1 MQAKLWLGP
10 LVLLGAA
17 FVCSLLAVQAE
28 VKAEGAAGEKSAGLT
43 TLLDTS
49 FAEVWQRDGITPAKA
64 AGDEEFVRRIYL
76 DVAGELPTRAES
88 KAFFEDKRPDKRARL
103 IEALLADKRFGQ
115 HLADQWTVILAKR
128 GQDAGFNSARDLLAV
143 WLANEFN
150 KNTGFGAIIEQ
161 LVTAKGHLSDNPA
174 AAYYVLMGEPRAT
187 TADMAGLT
195 LKHFAG
201 IQIQCAQCHKHP
213 YEEKLTQEVF
223 GGVASFFNATDIKYD
238 YTKLPLDPRIV
249 DEAPPPKRALESY
262 LKGKNVD
269 AEARNRIEE
278 MLRYTQPQLPEDKPV
293 KTREVETWR
302 PMVASW
308 LTSRR
313 NETARQY
320 LANRFWSF
328 LFGSAFVTPVDDF
341 NSFNKAALPE
351 MLAALGKDFQSSGYD
366 IKGFYRGVLNSRVYQ
381 LSSTSAP
388 RNAQP
393 WHFASYPVRQVSPE
407 QFFANFFV
415 LIGGDA
421 FVRSF
426 ERQTTNAIDRLRAYA
441 EFIEAQK
448 AKDPKGQYQ
457 TFDRKTLEKYEAL
470 IKPMDAKWQIRRGL
484 ASRYATLT
492 SDDEKNEAEGF
503 SLTIDQ
509 ALEVMNGD
517 VTRRIGG
524 SLNGTLLFELF
535 EESKDDTERVRQ
547 LYLAV
552 LTRQPTEKEL
562 SRTIDFISAERKTR
576 KDAQIYEDVFFAL
589 VSTTEF
595 ATNH

>member
-1 MQAKLWLGP
+1 MKAQA
-10 LVLLGAA
+10 LLALLAAAAALCGIGAA
-17 FVCSLLAVQAE
+17 RHGAKAQA
-28 VKAEGAAGEKSAGLT
+28 APTLT
-43 TLLDTS
+43 ELIDHS
-49 FAEVWQRDGITPAKA
+49 FAEVWKRDGISPSKA
-64 AGDEEFVRRIYL
+64 SSDEEFLRRVYL
-76 DVAGELPTRAES
+76 DVAGELPTRAEAA
-88 KAFFEDKRPDKRARL
+88 AFFNDTRADKRARL
-103 IEALLADKRFGQ
+103 IEQLLADKRFGQ

-143 WLANEFN
+143 WLAEQFN
-150 KNTGFGAIIEQ
+150 QNVGFGEITQQ
-161 LVTAKGHLSDNPA
+161 LITAKGHLSYNPA
-174 AAYYVLMGEPRAT
+174 AAYYVLMGEPRPS

-195 LKHFAG
+195 LKHFSG
-201 IQIQCAQCHKHP
+201 VQIQCAQCHKHP

-238 YTKLPLDPRIV
+238 YTVLPLDPRIV
-249 DEAPPPKRALESY
+249 DEPTPPKRALEGY

-269 AEARNRIEE
+269 AEVRNRIEE
-278 MLRYTQPQLPEDKPV
+278 MMRYTQPQLPDDKPV
-293 KTREVETWR
+293 KARDVETWR

-313 NETARQY
+313 NETVRQY

-328 LFGSAFVTPVDDF
+328 LFGNAFVTPVDDF

-351 MLAALGKDFQSSGYD
+351 LLAALGKDFQQSGYD
-366 IKGFYRGVLNSRVYQ
+366 VKRFYRGVLNSRVYQ
-381 LSSTSAP
+381 LSSAGAP

-407 QFFANFFV
+407 VFFANFFV

-421 FVRSF
+421 FIRSF
-426 ERQTTNAIDRLRAYA
+426 ERQTTSAIDKLRAYA

-448 AKDPKGQYQ
+448 AKDPKGTYPAFKKA
-457 TFDRKTLEKYEAL
+457 TMEKYEAL
-470 IKPMDAKWQIRRGL
+470 IKRMDAKWQIRRGL
-484 ASRYATLT
+484 ASKYATLT
-492 SDDEKNEAEGF
+492 ADDEMNEAEGF

-535 EESKDDTERVRQ
+535 EETKDDAERVRQ

-552 LTRQPTEKEL
+552 LTRQPSEPEL
-562 SRTIDFISAERKTR
+562 KRALDFISTERKTR
-576 KDAQIYEDVFFAL
+576 KDAQIYEDLFFAL

>member
-1 MQAKLWLGP
+1 MKAKA
-10 LVLLGAA
+10 LLALLAAAAALCGIGAA
-17 FVCSLLAVQAE
+17 RHDAKAQA
-28 VKAEGAAGEKSAGLT
+28 APTLT
-43 TLLDTS
+43 ELIDHS
-49 FAEVWQRDGITPAKA
+49 FAEVWKRDGISPSKA
-64 AGDEEFVRRIYL
+64 SSDEEFLRRVYL
-76 DVAGELPTRAES
+76 DVAGELPTRAEAA
-88 KAFFEDKRPDKRARL
+88 AFFNDTRADKRARL
-103 IEALLADKRFGQ
+103 IEQLLADKRFGQ

-143 WLANEFN
+143 WLAEQFN
-150 KNTGFGAIIEQ
+150 QNVGFGEITQQ
-161 LVTAKGHLSDNPA
+161 LITAKGHLSDNPA
-174 AAYYVLMGEPRAT
+174 AAYYVLMGEPRPS

-195 LKHFAG
+195 LKHFSG
-201 IQIQCAQCHKHP
+201 VQIQCAQCHKHP

-238 YTKLPLDPRIV
+238 YTVLPLDPRIV
-249 DEAPPPKRALESY
+249 DEPTPPKRALEGY

-269 AEARNRIEE
+269 AEVRNRIEE
-278 MLRYTQPQLPEDKPV
+278 MMRYTQPQLPDDKPV
-293 KTREVETWR
+293 KARDVETWR

-313 NETARQY
+313 NETVRQY

-328 LFGSAFVTPVDDF
+328 LLGNAFVTPVDDF

-351 MLAALGKDFQSSGYD
+351 LLAALGKDFQQSGYD
-366 IKGFYRGVLNSRVYQ
+366 VKRFYRGVLNSRVYQ
-381 LSSTSAP
+381 LSSTGAP

-407 QFFANFFV
+407 VFFANFFV

-421 FVRSF
+421 FIRSF
-426 ERQTTNAIDRLRAYA
+426 ERQTTSAIDKLRAYA

-448 AKDPKGQYQ
+448 AKDPKGEYPK
-457 TFDRKTLEKYEAL
+457 FNRPVLEKYERL

-484 ASRYATLT
+484 ASKYATLT
-492 SDDEKNEAEGF
+492 ADDEMSEAEGF

-535 EESKDDTERVRQ
+535 EETKDDAERVRQ

-552 LTRQPTEKEL
+552 LTRQPSEPEL
-562 SRTIDFISAERKTR
+562 KRALEFISTECKTR

>member
-1 MQAKLWLGP
+1 MKAKA
-10 LVLLGAA
+10 LLALLAAAAALCGIGAA
-17 FVCSLLAVQAE
+17 RHDAKAQA
-28 VKAEGAAGEKSAGLT
+28 APTLT
-43 TLLDTS
+43 ELIDHS
-49 FAEVWQRDGITPAKA
+49 FAEVWKRDGISPSKA
-64 AGDEEFVRRIYL
+64 SSDEEFLRRVYL
-76 DVAGELPTRAES
+76 DVAGELPTRAEAA
-88 KAFFEDKRPDKRARL
+88 AFFNDTRADKRARL
-103 IEALLADKRFGQ
+103 IEQLLADKRFGQ

-143 WLANEFN
+143 WLAEQFN
-150 KNTGFGAIIEQ
+150 QNVGFGEITQQ
-161 LVTAKGHLSDNPA
+161 LITAKGHLSDNPA
-174 AAYYVLMGEPRAT
+174 AAYYVLMGEPRPS

-195 LKHFAG
+195 LKHFSG
-201 IQIQCAQCHKHP
+201 VQIQCAQCHKHP

-238 YTKLPLDPRIV
+238 YTVLPLDPRIV
-249 DEAPPPKRALESY
+249 DEPTPPKRALEGY

-269 AEARNRIEE
+269 AEVRNRIEE
-278 MLRYTQPQLPEDKPV
+278 MMRYTQPQLPDDKPV
-293 KTREVETWR
+293 KARDVETWR

-313 NETARQY
+313 NETVRQY

-328 LFGSAFVTPVDDF
+328 LLGNAFVTPVDDF

-351 MLAALGKDFQSSGYD
+351 LLAALGKDFQQSGYD
-366 IKGFYRGVLNSRVYQ
+366 VKRFYRGVLNSRVYQ
-381 LSSTSAP
+381 LSSAGAP

-407 QFFANFFV
+407 VFFANFFV

-421 FVRSF
+421 FIRSF
-426 ERQTTNAIDRLRAYA
+426 ERQTTSAIDKLRAYA

-448 AKDPKGQYQ
+448 AKDPKGEYPK
-457 TFDRKTLEKYEAL
+457 FNRPVLEKYERL

-484 ASRYATLT
+484 ASKYATLT
-492 SDDEKNEAEGF
+492 ADDEMNEAEGF

-535 EESKDDTERVRQ
+535 EETKDDAERVRQ

-552 LTRQPTEKEL
+552 LTRQPSEREL
-562 SRTIDFISAERKTR
+562 KRALDFISTERKTR

>member
-1 MQAKLWLGP
+1 MRTR
-10 LVLLGAA
+10 LLSAM
-17 FVCSLLAVQAE
+17 LLAMAVACAIAALQPRAHAE
-28 VKAEGAAGEKSAGLT
+28 DAPKSQPLT
-43 TLLDTS
+43 TLIDGS
-49 FAEVWQRDGITPAKA
+49 FAEIWKRDGITPALA
-64 AGDEEFVRRIYL
+64 SSDEEFLRRVYL
-76 DVAGELPTRAES
+76 DVIGEFPMRTES
-88 KAFFEDKRPDKRARL
+88 QAFFSDTAADKRARL
-103 IEALLADKRFGQ
+103 IDTLLADKRFGQ
-115 HLADQWTVILAKR
+115 HLSDQWTVILAKR

-143 WLANEFN
+143 WLAGEFN
-150 KNTGFGAIIEQ
+150 KNTGFGEIIQQ
-161 LVTAKGHLSDNPA
+161 LVTARGHLSDNPA
-174 AAYYVLMGEPRAT
+174 AAYYVLMGEPRAA

-195 LKHFAG
+195 LKHFSG
-201 IQIQCAQCHKHP
+201 VQIQCAQCHVHP
-213 YEEKLTQEVF
+213 YDEKLTQAVF

-269 AEARNRIEE
+269 AETRNRIEE
-278 MLRYTQPQLPEDKPV
+278 MMRYTAPQLPDDKPV

-341 NSFNKAALPE
+341 NPFNKAALPE
-351 MLAALGKDFQSSGYD
+351 TLAALGKDFQASGYD
-366 IKGFYRGVLNSRVYQ
+366 IKRFYRGVLNSRVYQ
-381 LSSTSAP
+381 LSSASAP
-388 RNAQP
+388 KNAQP

-421 FVRSF
+421 FIRSF
-426 ERQTTNAIDRLRAYA
+426 ERQTTSAIDKLRAYA
-441 EFIEAQK
+441 EFVEAQK
-448 AKDPKGQYQ
+448 AKDPKGSYP
-457 TFDRKTLEKYEAL
+457 TFNKATLEKYEAL

-484 ASRYATLT
+484 ASKYATLT
-492 SDDEKNEAEGF
+492 TDDEMNEAEGF

-524 SLNGTLLFELF
+524 SLNGTLLFDLF
-535 EESKDDTERVRQ
+535 NETKDDKERVRQ

-562 SRTIDFISAERKTR
+562 SRTVDFLTSERKTR
-576 KDAQIYEDVFFAL
+576 KDPQIYEDVFFAL

>member
-1 MQAKLWLGP
+1 MKAKA
-10 LVLLGAA
+10 LLALLAAAAALCGIGAA
-17 FVCSLLAVQAE
+17 RHDAKAQA
-28 VKAEGAAGEKSAGLT
+28 APTLT
-43 TLLDTS
+43 ELIDHS
-49 FAEVWQRDGITPAKA
+49 FAEVWKRDGISPSKA
-64 AGDEEFVRRIYL
+64 SSDAEFLRRVYL
-76 DVAGELPTRAES
+76 DVAGELPTRAEAA
-88 KAFFEDKRPDKRARL
+88 AFFNDTRADKRARL
-103 IEALLADKRFGQ
+103 IEQLLADKRFGQ

-143 WLANEFN
+143 WLAEQFN
-150 KNTGFGAIIEQ
+150 QNVGFGEITQQ
-161 LVTAKGHLSDNPA
+161 LITAKGHLSDNPA
-174 AAYYVLMGEPRAT
+174 AAYYVLMGEPRPS

-195 LKHFAG
+195 LKHFSG
-201 IQIQCAQCHKHP
+201 VQIQCAQCHKHP

-238 YTKLPLDPRIV
+238 YTVLPLDPRIV
-249 DEAPPPKRALESY
+249 DEPTPPKRALEGY

-269 AEARNRIEE
+269 AEVRNRIEE
-278 MLRYTQPQLPEDKPV
+278 MMRYTQPQLPDDKPV
-293 KTREVETWR
+293 KARDVETWR

-313 NETARQY
+313 NETVRQY

-328 LFGSAFVTPVDDF
+328 LFGNAFVTPVDDF

-351 MLAALGKDFQSSGYD
+351 LLAALGKDFQQSGYD
-366 IKGFYRGVLNSRVYQ
+366 VKRFYRGVLNSRVYQ
-381 LSSTSAP
+381 LSSAGAP

-407 QFFANFFV
+407 VFFANFFV

-421 FVRSF
+421 FIRSF
-426 ERQTTNAIDRLRAYA
+426 ERQTTSAIDKLRAYA

-448 AKDPKGQYQ
+448 AKDPKGEYPK
-457 TFDRKTLEKYEAL
+457 FNRPVLEKYERL

-484 ASRYATLT
+484 ASKYATLT
-492 SDDEKNEAEGF
+492 ADDEMNEAEGF

-535 EESKDDTERVRQ
+535 EETKDDAERVRQ

-552 LTRQPTEKEL
+552 LTRQPSEREL
-562 SRTIDFISAERKTR
+562 KRALDFISTERKTR

>member
-1 MQAKLWLGP
+1 MKAQA
-10 LVLLGAA
+10 LLALLAAAAALCGIGAA
-17 FVCSLLAVQAE
+17 RHGAKAQA
-28 VKAEGAAGEKSAGLT
+28 APTLT
-43 TLLDTS
+43 ELIDHS
-49 FAEVWQRDGITPAKA
+49 FAEVWKRDGISPSKA
-64 AGDEEFVRRIYL
+64 SSDEEFLRRVYL
-76 DVAGELPTRAES
+76 DVAGELPTRAEAA
-88 KAFFEDKRPDKRARL
+88 AFFNDTRADKRARL
-103 IEALLADKRFGQ
+103 IEQLLADKRFGQ

-143 WLANEFN
+143 WLAEQFN
-150 KNTGFGAIIEQ
+150 QNVGFGEITQQ
-161 LVTAKGHLSDNPA
+161 LITAKGHLSDNPA
-174 AAYYVLMGEPRAT
+174 AAYYVLMGEPRPS

-195 LKHFAG
+195 LKHFSG
-201 IQIQCAQCHKHP
+201 VQIQCAQCHKHP

-238 YTKLPLDPRIV
+238 YTVLPLDPRIV
-249 DEAPPPKRALESY
+249 DEPTPPKRALEGY

-269 AEARNRIEE
+269 AEVRNRIEE
-278 MLRYTQPQLPEDKPV
+278 MMRYTQPQLPDDKPV
-293 KTREVETWR
+293 KARDVETWR

-313 NETARQY
+313 NETVRQY

-328 LFGSAFVTPVDDF
+328 LFGNAFVTPVDDF

-351 MLAALGKDFQSSGYD
+351 LLAALGKDFQQSGYD
-366 IKGFYRGVLNSRVYQ
+366 VKRFYRGVLNSRVYQ
-381 LSSTSAP
+381 LSSAGAP

-407 QFFANFFV
+407 VFFANFFV

-421 FVRSF
+421 FIRSF
-426 ERQTTNAIDRLRAYA
+426 ERQTTSAIDKLRAYA

-448 AKDPKGQYQ
+448 AKDPKGTYPAFKKA
-457 TFDRKTLEKYEAL
+457 TMEKYEAL
-470 IKPMDAKWQIRRGL
+470 IKRMDAKWQIRRGL
-484 ASRYATLT
+484 ASKYATLT
-492 SDDEKNEAEGF
+492 ADDEMNEAEGF

-535 EESKDDTERVRQ
+535 EETKDDAERVRQ

-552 LTRQPTEKEL
+552 LTRQPSEPEL
-562 SRTIDFISAERKTR
+562 KRALDFISTERKTR
-576 KDAQIYEDVFFAL
+576 KDAQIYEDLFFAL

>member
-1 MQAKLWLGP
+1 MKAKA
-10 LVLLGAA
+10 LLALLAAAAAICGIGAA
-17 FVCSLLAVQAE
+17 RHDAKAQA
-28 VKAEGAAGEKSAGLT
+28 APTLT
-43 TLLDTS
+43 ELIDHS
-49 FAEVWQRDGITPAKA
+49 FAEVWKRDGISPSKA
-64 AGDEEFVRRIYL
+64 SSDEEFLRRVYL
-76 DVAGELPTRAES
+76 DVAGELPTRAEAA
-88 KAFFEDKRPDKRARL
+88 AFFNDTRADKRARL
-103 IEALLADKRFGQ
+103 IEQLLADKRFGQ

-143 WLANEFN
+143 WLAEQFN
-150 KNTGFGAIIEQ
+150 QNVGFGEITQQ
-161 LVTAKGHLSDNPA
+161 LITAKGHLSDNPA
-174 AAYYVLMGEPRAT
+174 AAYYVLMGEPRPS

-195 LKHFAG
+195 LKHFSG
-201 IQIQCAQCHKHP
+201 VQIQCAQCHKHP
-213 YEEKLTQEVF
+213 YDEKLTQEVF

-238 YTKLPLDPRIV
+238 YTVLPLDPRIV
-249 DEAPPPKRALESY
+249 DEPTPPKRALEGY

-269 AEARNRIEE
+269 AEVRNRIEE
-278 MLRYTQPQLPEDKPV
+278 MMRYTQPQLPDDKPV
-293 KTREVETWR
+293 KARDVETWR

-313 NETARQY
+313 NETVRQY

-328 LFGSAFVTPVDDF
+328 LLGNAFVTPVDDF

-351 MLAALGKDFQSSGYD
+351 LLAALGKDFQQSGYD
-366 IKGFYRGVLNSRVYQ
+366 VKRFYRGVLNSRVYQ
-381 LSSTSAP
+381 LSSTGAP

-407 QFFANFFV
+407 VFFANFFV

-421 FVRSF
+421 FIRSF
-426 ERQTTNAIDRLRAYA
+426 ERQTTSAIDKLRAYA

-448 AKDPKGQYQ
+448 AKDPKGEYPK
-457 TFDRKTLEKYEAL
+457 FNRPVLEKYERL

-484 ASRYATLT
+484 ASKYATLT
-492 SDDEKNEAEGF
+492 ADDEMNEAEGF

-535 EESKDDTERVRQ
+535 EETKDDAERVRQ

-552 LTRQPTEKEL
+552 LTRQPSEREL
-562 SRTIDFISAERKTR
+562 KRALDFISTERKTR

>member
-1 MQAKLWLGP
+1 MKAKA
-10 LVLLGAA
+10 LLALLAAAAALCGIGAA
-17 FVCSLLAVQAE
+17 RHDAKAQA
-28 VKAEGAAGEKSAGLT
+28 APTLT
-43 TLLDTS
+43 ELIDHS
-49 FAEVWQRDGITPAKA
+49 FAEVWKRDGISPSKA
-64 AGDEEFVRRIYL
+64 SSDEEFLRRVYL
-76 DVAGELPTRAES
+76 DVAGELPTRAEAA
-88 KAFFEDKRPDKRARL
+88 AFFNDTRADKRARL
-103 IEALLADKRFGQ
+103 IEQLLADKRFGQ

-143 WLANEFN
+143 WLAEQFN
-150 KNTGFGAIIEQ
+150 QNVGFGEITQQ
-161 LVTAKGHLSDNPA
+161 LITAKGHLSDNPA
-174 AAYYVLMGEPRAT
+174 AAYYVLMGEPRPS

-195 LKHFAG
+195 LKHFSG
-201 IQIQCAQCHKHP
+201 VQIQCAQCHKHP
-213 YEEKLTQEVF
+213 YDEKLTQEVF

-238 YTKLPLDPRIV
+238 YTVLPLDPRIV
-249 DEAPPPKRALESY
+249 DEPTPPKRALEGY

-269 AEARNRIEE
+269 AEVRNRIEE
-278 MLRYTQPQLPEDKPV
+278 MMRYTQPQLPDDKPV
-293 KTREVETWR
+293 KARDVETWR

-313 NETARQY
+313 NETVRQY

-328 LFGSAFVTPVDDF
+328 LLGNAFVTPVDDF

-351 MLAALGKDFQSSGYD
+351 LLAALGKDFQQSGYD
-366 IKGFYRGVLNSRVYQ
+366 VKRFYRGVLNSRVYQ
-381 LSSTSAP
+381 LSSAGAP

-407 QFFANFFV
+407 VFFANFFV

-421 FVRSF
+421 FIRSF
-426 ERQTTNAIDRLRAYA
+426 ERQTTSAIDKLRAYA

-448 AKDPKGQYQ
+448 AKDPKGEYPK
-457 TFDRKTLEKYEAL
+457 FNRPVLEKYERL

-484 ASRYATLT
+484 ASKYATLT
-492 SDDEKNEAEGF
+492 ADDEMNEAEGF

-535 EESKDDTERVRQ
+535 EETKDDAERVRQ

-552 LTRQPTEKEL
+552 LTRQPSEREL
-562 SRTIDFISAERKTR
+562 KRALDFISTERKTR

>member
-1 MQAKLWLGP
+1 MKAKA
-10 LVLLGAA
+10 LLALFAAAAA
-17 FVCSLLAVQAE
+17 FCALVAMRPGAEAQA
-28 VKAEGAAGEKSAGLT
+28 APPTLTGLI
-43 TLLDTS
+43 DTS
-49 FAEVWQRDGITPAKA
+49 LADAWKRDGITPSKA
-64 AGDEEFVRRIYL
+64 SGDDEFLRRVYL
-76 DVAGELPTRAES
+76 DVAGELPTRAEAT
-88 KAFFEDKRPDKRARL
+88 AFFGDTRPDKRAQL
-103 IEALLADKRFGQ
+103 IERLLADKRFGQ

-143 WLANEFN
+143 WLAEQFN
-150 KNTGFGAIIEQ
+150 QNIGFSEIIRQ
-161 LVTAKGHLSDNPA
+161 LVTARGHLSDNPA
-174 AAYYVLMGEPRAT
+174 AAYYVLMGEPRPS

-195 LKHFAG
+195 LKHFSG
-201 IQIQCAQCHKHP
+201 VQIQCAQCHTHP

-223 GGVASFFNATDIKYD
+223 GGVAGFFNATDIKYD
-238 YTKLPLDPRIV
+238 YTVLPLDPRIV
-249 DEAPPPKRALESY
+249 DEPLPPRRTLENY

-269 AEARNRIEE
+269 AEVRNRIEE
-278 MLRYTQPQLPEDKPV
+278 MLRYSQPQLPDDKPV

-302 PMVASW
+302 PMVANW

-351 MLAALGKDFQSSGYD
+351 LLAALGKDFQSSGYD
-366 IKGFYRGVLNSRVYQ
+366 IKRFYRGVLNSRVYQ
-381 LSSTSAP
+381 LSSAGAP
-388 RNAQP
+388 KNAQP

-426 ERQTTNAIDRLRAYA
+426 ERQTTNAIDKLRAYA
-441 EFIEAQK
+441 QFVEAQK
-448 AKDPKGQYQ
+448 AKDPKGSYP
-457 TFDRKTLEKYEAL
+457 TFNKATLEKYEAL
-470 IKPMDAKWQIRRGL
+470 IRPMDAKWQIRRGL
-484 ASRYATLT
+484 ASKHATLT
-492 SDDEKNEAEGF
+492 ADDEMNETDGF

-524 SLNGTLLFELF
+524 SLNGTLLFDLF
-535 EESKDDTERVRQ
+535 NEFKDDKERVRQ

-552 LTRQPTEKEL
+552 LTRQPTEKEIT
-562 SRTIDFISAERKTR
+562 RTLDFIGTERKTR